1 MILLAAILLAAIL
14 LAQSIPGAAWEERS
28 PSQAGLSREK
38 LDALREQAGG
48 RGCVVRGGAL
58 VYSWGDV
65 SRSVD
70 VESAGAPVLTALL
83 MRAVQ
88 EGRVAGPDA
97 RVSDVQP
104 GLAGKDATITWRH
117 LACGLSGVGREESPG
132 AAWSPDGAGAA
143 LFYDALIGKVYA
155 QPGTDVLRRGLADPL
170 GFQDSCAF
178 DAGVKKGEPG
188 RLRISARDFARFGL
202 LMLRGGEWGTA
213 RVLLAS
219 LSYLS
224 LSAPVSADQPR
235 SGGRTGPG
243 PGYLSFG
250 WWVNGIDDR
259 RRQLF
264 VDGPADLVAALGLG
278 GRHALWIL
286 PSLDLVVSWND
297 SVLGDLDRSPGSA
310 DAALNRAVR
319 RMAESAA
326 P

>member
-1 MILLAAILLAAIL
+1 VILLAAIL
-14 LAQSIPGAAWEERS
+14 LAQSVPGAAWEERS

-38 LDALREQAGG
+38 LDALRDQAGG

-58 VYSWGDV
+58 VYSWGDA

-70 VESAGAPVLTALL
+70 VESAGTPVLAALL

-88 EGRVAGPDA
+88 EGRVSGPDA
-97 RVSDVQP
+97 RVSDVEP
-104 GLAGKDATITWRH
+104 GLAGKDAAITWRH
-117 LACGLSGVGREESPG
+117 LACGLSGYGREDAPG
-132 AAWSPDGAGAA
+132 AAWSSDGAGAA
-143 LFYDALIGKVYA
+143 LFYEAITGRVYTRA
-155 QPGTDVLRRGLADPL
+155 GTDVLRRGLADPL
-170 GFQDSCAF
+170 GFQDPCAF
-178 DAGVKKGEPG
+178 DSGVKKGEPG
-188 RLRISARDFARFGL
+188 RFQVSARDFARFGL

-213 RVLLAS
+213 RVLPAS
-219 LSYLS
+219 LAYLS
-224 LSAPVSADQPR
+224 LSAPVPADQPR
-235 SGGRTGPG
+235 SRAKAGPG
-243 PGYLSFG
+243 PGVLSFG

-297 SVLGDLDRSPGSA
+297 SVLGDLERCPGSA

-319 RMAESAA
+319 RMAESVAR
-326 P
+326 